1 MKKVHKYL
9 ILVTIA
15 FVFCAILCVPSFY
28 ANSIIV
34 NADYFYTVLESGM
47 FTETL
52 TLENANYSINCYR
65 IQGHD
70 TYIAVAWGSNASAPT
85 TITIPSEIPSDKPT
99 GESVNYTVVAVARD
113 GFAHCTATSI
123 ELPQTVKDIREE
135 AFAYCQNLTSFQ
147 FPKDIAF
154 IAPSTFLDC
163 RSLDTI
169 YYSDENGT
177 RTMVNSTITTF
188 SDHCFDSCVSL
199 RKIQCPSTATYF
211 GQSCFQRCSKLTKFK
226 FPYDN
231 GLTGEEQNAIT
242 VKEYAFADCDVL
254 QRVYFDIN
262 MLYVSDYA
270 FADSR
275 IDLTFYLYGSEVPA
289 SFESKWR
296 NKNITTYSDNEID
309 YNNILYDIVY
319 NQTKPA
325 GEAEGYPGLVF
336 TIGTEARK
344 LDNARTNNTS
354 VYIIDATEA
363 ATPYAIISGFETP
376 EEADWDTEYYYDG
389 ELTIP
394 DEVRINGVDYLVK
407 VIDYEAFKELD
418 TLTEVHF
425 NKHLRQIM
433 NHAFYHSNN
442 ITNLDFS
449 DCEYLKEIS
458 YSIFNEPITPSAYAN
473 NGDESV
479 TDEADTWSPIN
490 KNSVMTSIILPNCL
504 EYLGNFAFYN
514 FVNLRTDIK
523 FKTNEQQPAKLKI
536 IGDYAFAVYSGKQ
549 AADKATKNQYYNSTL
564 NGVTGP
570 GAANAQVDLVLPNS
584 LDDAEAPIAN
594 IFHSYQYDPQ
604 TDINSYILNR
614 VAINKNAFENQ
625 DAIRTVK
632 MEANDAYS
640 PTVAAHDI
648 SFGSNTFVRCDNM
661 LRFEASDN
669 ICLIGHETFKCCH
682 NLREVFLTTERAK
695 NNHMHCTNGALD
707 GGSVSNPWGVRDNNN
722 DFRGNNKFIFNGSP
736 FEHLVLYL
744 KPPASG
750 TFNNGGQ
757 STYIYKE
764 SVTRAGTF
772 LPNELTAENRS
783 GHPVYTIDW
792 TASGVIKYWHKN
804 DAPTD
809 TLLDFDQGPRTLDD
823 YNNGYISLF
832 KNGATNYTVAR
843 YYTDGTHNNTTKN
856 FAKTIDFT
864 CSTLSSVPINTI
876 GRDAFAGSK
885 AMGYYFVLPSSI
897 TINERA
903 FYRQGNRNRGVR
915 IVTFKNGNSIQV
927 NSANVGVKTF
937 DQIVSTIEGTN
948 NDANKVGYCC
958 LPTSVTTLPECA
970 FYNNIFGSIELS
982 NTFGKIVRSAF
993 YTHYSGTTLWG
1004 KNQSFTFTNYNG
1016 TTTHSNFTAI
1026 NGGIYYTGDANK
1038 KMLVLQSN
1046 GVTGALTIDS
1056 GTKAI
1061 GNRAV
1066 ASCQYSSVVFDND
1079 TTIIYGQ
1086 AFANCF
1092 NLTTLTNVSQ
1102 IKYINASV
1110 NSPDTEINTQGNYY
1124 DQASTTS
1131 KSTPG
1136 TGAFNGCKNLKLDVS
1151 TMTSIVKIGESAFN
1165 GCTNIATGLTLSKT
1179 YSFYTYTSG
1188 GSETLSAS
1196 SSNKKVMDLSTLSNF
1211 RYLGKSAFSSCNIDY
1226 VILPNTTGN
1235 SYNVDSEFECG
1246 NGAIFNSGTIKLCG
1260 ETAHQADQSSENA
1273 TLKPNISKHYP
1284 TAALCG
1290 NYAAL
1295 YYRIHTDADCIT
1307 ANITT
1312 GRHYWTAVKT
1322 GNTNEVKIILFN
1334 AKADVTAW
1342 LADDSDGD
1350 GISNADEQ
1358 CHLFPES

>member
-1 MKKVHKYL
+1 MKKGSKNIV
-9 ILVTIA
+9 IIIIA
-15 FVFCAILCVPSFY
+15 FLFCALLTIPAFLAQP
-28 ANSIIV
+28 IIV
-34 NADYFYTVLESGM
+34 NAEYFYTILESGM

-52 TLENANYSINCYR
+52 AIESTSYSINCYR
-65 IQGHD
+65 IQGHE
-70 TYIAVAWGSNASAPT
+70 TYIAIAWGNNSLDPT
-85 TITIPSEIPSDKPT
+85 TIEIPEEITSDKPT
-99 GESVNYTVVAVARD
+99 GEDVDYTVVAVARG
-113 GFAHCTATSI
+113 GFAHCSATTI
-123 ELPQTVKDIREE
+123 KLPQTVKDIREE

-147 FPKDIAF
+147 FPKDVTIVSPSSF
-154 IAPSTFLDC
+154 IDC
-163 RSLDTI
+163 RSLDSI
-169 YYSDENGT
+169 YYSTDNGT
-177 RTMVNSTITTF
+177 KTLVNSTITTF

-199 RKIQCPSTATYF
+199 RKIQCPSSAVYF
-211 GQSCFQRCSKLTKFK
+211 GQSCFQRCSTLTKFK

-231 GLTGEEQNAIT
+231 GLTGEDQNAIT

-275 IDLTFYLYGSEVPA
+275 IDLTFYLYGSEIPA
-289 SFESKWR
+289 SFETKWR

-309 YNNILYDIVY
+309 YNNILYDIVF

-376 EEADWDTEYYYDG
+376 DESDWDVEYYYDG

-442 ITNLDFS
+442 IANLDFS
-449 DCEYLKEIS
+449 DCENLLEIS

-473 NGDESV
+473 NGYEAV
-479 TDEADTWSPIN
+479 TDEALTWAANN
-490 KNSVMTSIILPNCL
+490 KNMVMTGITLPNCL
-504 EYLGNFAFYN
+504 KYLGNFAFFN
-514 FVNLRTDIK
+514 FVNLRTCIK
-523 FKTNEQQPAKLKI
+523 FKTNEQQPANLKI
-536 IGDYAFAVYSGKQ
+536 IGDYAFSVYSGKNFG
-549 AADKATKNQYYNSTL
+549 DKANKNNYYNKTL
-564 NGVTGP
+564 DGVAGP
-570 GAANAQVDLVLPNS
+570 GASNAQVDLVLPNS

-594 IFHSYQYDPQ
+594 IFHSYQYD
-604 TDINSYILNR
+604 TLANINAATLNR

-625 DAIRTVK
+625 DAIRTVT
-632 MEANDAYS
+632 MEPNDAYNPAVS
-640 PTVAAHDI
+640 AHDI
-648 SFGSNTFVRCDNM
+648 SFATNVFVRCNNM
-661 LRFEASDN
+661 LRFEASEN

-682 NLREVFLTTERAK
+682 NLREVFLTSDRAK
-695 NNHMHCTNGALD
+695 NNHSHWTNGAPD
-707 GGSVSNPWGVRDNNN
+707 GGTVSNPWGVRDDNNN
-722 DFRGNNKFIFNGSP
+722 WKDDKKPIFNGGP
-736 FEHLVLYL
+736 FEHLVLYI
-744 KPPASG
+744 KPPTSG
-750 TFNNGGQ
+750 TFNNGGKTNYVYIEEVN
-757 STYIYKE
+757 STAGSAGSMFKNDITGGTRNKAPIYT
-764 SVTRAGTF
+764 V
-772 LPNELTAENRS
+772 
-783 GHPVYTIDW
+783 DW
-792 TASGVIKYWHKN
+792 TASGVIKYWHIN
-804 DAPTD
+804 DTPTD
-809 TLLDFDQGPRTLDD
+809 MLLDFDHGPRTLND
-823 YNNGYISLF
+823 YNDGYISFF
-832 KNGATNYTVAR
+832 KNGVTKYTVAR
-843 YYTDGTHNNTTKN
+843 YYSDGAYSDDAKH
-856 FAKTIDFT
+856 FAKTIDLS
-864 CSTLSSVPINTI
+864 CSTLSSVPVDSI
-876 GRDAFAGSK
+876 GKEAFASDGK
-885 AMGYYFVLPSSI
+885 ALGYYFVLPSDAT

-903 FYRQGNRNRGVR
+903 FFRNGNKNLSVR
-915 IVTFKNGNSIQV
+915 IVTFKNGGTIRV
-927 NSANVGVKTF
+927 NSANVGTKTF
-937 DQIVSTIEGTN
+937 DQIVTTIEGQNDN
-948 NDANKVGYCC
+948 NKSGYCC
-958 LPTSVTTLPECA
+958 LPTGVTTVSDSA
-970 FYNNIFGSIELS
+970 FYNNIFGTVELS
-982 NTFGKIVRSAF
+982 NTFGKIVVSAF
-993 YTHYSGTTLWG
+993 YVKSLWG
-1004 KNQSFTFTNYNG
+1004 KTQSYTFTDYNG
-1016 TTTHSNFTAI
+1016 STTHSKFTTA
-1026 NGGIYYTGDANK
+1026 NGGIYYTETANK

-1066 ASCQYSSVVFDND
+1066 AGCKYSSVTFDND

-1086 AFANCF
+1086 AFTNCT
-1092 NLTTLTNVSQ
+1092 NLTTISNISN

-1124 DQASTTS
+1124 DPAN
-1131 KSTPG
+1131 TPG
-1136 TGAFNGCKNLKLDVS
+1136 TGAFSGCTKLAVDF
-1151 TMTSIVKIGESAFN
+1151 TQMTSIVKIGDSAFS
-1165 GCTNIATGLTLSKT
+1165 GCTKIATGLTLTKT

-1196 SSNKKVMDLSTLSNF
+1196 SSTKKVMDLSTLANL
-1211 RYLGKSAFSSCNIDY
+1211 RYLGGSAFNNCDIDY
-1226 VILPNTTGN
+1226 AILPNTTGN
-1235 SYNVDSEFECG
+1235 NYSNESEFKCG
-1246 NGAIFNSGTIKLCG
+1246 SSAIFKNATIKLCG
-1260 ETAHQADQSSENA
+1260 ETAHQADQSSENNSSLNPK
-1273 TLKPNISKHYP
+1273 THYP

-1290 NYAAL
+1290 NYATL